1 MTTLASFFLPSVF
14 LIFAAILFFSK
25 KDMFP
30 LFVSGC
36 RQGAR
41 LTYELLPTLILL
53 IVSARMFSAS
63 GGMEA
68 LCSALSPVFKAL
80 GIPPEL
86 LPVAIMRPISGSG
99 ATAMITEL
107 FASCGP
113 DSKAGFAASVLMGS
127 SDTILYTLSV
137 YFSHINAKRTGY
149 ALPVSFAV
157 MIFCLV
163 FSCFITEI
171 TLN

>member
-1 MTTLASFFLPSVF
+1 MTNLASFFLPSVF
-14 LIFAAILFFSK
+14 LCVAAILFFSK
-25 KDMFP
+25 KDLFP
-30 LFVSGC
+30 LFLSGC
-36 RQGAR
+36 KEGAR

-53 IVSARMFSAS
+53 IVSVRMFSAS
-63 GGMEA
+63 GGMQA
-68 LCSALSPVFKAL
+68 LCAAISPLCKTL
-80 GIPPEL
+80 GIPTEL

-107 FASCGP
+107 FATSGP
-113 DSKAGFAASVLMGS
+113 DSRAGAAASVLMGS

-137 YFSHINAKRTGY
+137 YFSHIKAKKTGY

-163 FSCFITEI
+163 FSSFIAK
-171 TLN
+171 LMLS

>member
-1 MTTLASFFLPSVF
+1 MTAIASFFLPSVF
-14 LIFAAILFFSK
+14 LCVAIILFFSK
-25 KDMFP
+25 KDLFP

-36 RQGAR
+36 KEGAK
-41 LTYELLPTLILL
+41 LSYELLPTLILL

-63 GGMEA
+63 GGMQA
-68 LCSALSPVFKAL
+68 LCTILSPFCKML
-80 GIPPEL
+80 GIPSEL
-86 LPVAIMRPISGSG
+86 LPVALMRPISGSG

-107 FASCGP
+107 FSASGP
-113 DSKAGFAASVLMGS
+113 DSEAGTAASVLMGS

-137 YFSHINAKRTGY
+137 YFSHIKAKKTGY

-163 FSCFITEI
+163 FSCFLARIM
-171 TLN
+171 L